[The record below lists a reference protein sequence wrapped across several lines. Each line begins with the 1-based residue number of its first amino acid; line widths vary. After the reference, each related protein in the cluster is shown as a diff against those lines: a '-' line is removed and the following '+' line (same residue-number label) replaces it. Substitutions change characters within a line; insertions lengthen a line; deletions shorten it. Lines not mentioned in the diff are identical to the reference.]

1 MFDLSINLIPAIFAW
16 IGFISSMIT
25 IYEFVN
31 KYIRKK

>member
-1 MFDLSINLIPAIFAW
+1 MFDLSVNLIPALFAW

-31 KYIRKK
+31 KHIRKK